1 MENPLADALDNLSW
15 QFGSTAAHPLR
26 QEIKLVGE
34 SYQAIQA
41 YLKLIENDID
51 GLEQLA
57 RRQQATRLRIKSQEI
72 TAKARPPPQINNL
85 HNQQYRPSPLSQAV
99 GRRN

>member
-15 QFGSTAAHPLR
+15 QFGLTAAHPLR

-51 GLEQLA
+51 GVEQLV
-57 RRQQATRLRIKSQEI
+57 RQQQATKLR
-72 TAKARPPPQINNL
+72 TAKARPPPPTKNL
-85 HNQQYRPSPLSQAV
+85 HSQQYRPSPLSQAV
-99 GRRN
+99 VPQN